1 MAITN
6 ITNLEAALKRMGY
19 KDLKRINGVR
29 TAILTDGNRVEI
41 LENVEQQLMNEGAV
55 YDRTPRSGLS
65 LGLVKLGKLSV
76 IAKPKSAQGA
86 KSAGIDNEIV
96 VIRAINDYIK
106 ENGGPLKVTFKA
118 GGKTFTSANIIECIE
133 VGRDTSGNKKAD
145 ILLKPKSGSNIP
157 ISIKKD
163 NAETW
168 ESADRR
174 YGAKAKEVIDKLLAE
189 EKINLELQPG
199 NFYKISPNVAVK
211 ATADEK
217 KEVVFG
223 SDLGNG
229 GAVITRT
236 FSSRDFVY
244 NGAKSELTINVSSI
258 ITTLAEVRGDKDVFF
273 LIRNNRDRNTPTL
286 YKGIR
291 VLAVYKTRINPKV
304 LVV

>member
-1 MAITN
+1 MAISN

-19 KDLKRINGVR
+19 TDLKRINGLR
-29 TAILTDGNRVEI
+29 TAILTNDNRVDI

-55 YDRTPRSGLS
+55 YDRTPLS
-65 LGLVKLGKLSV
+65 SASVGLVKLGRFSV
-76 IAKPKSAQGA
+76 LAKPKSAQGA

-106 ENGGPLKVTFKA
+106 ENGEPLKVTFKA

-133 VGRDTSGNKKAD
+133 MGRDTSGRKKAD

-157 ISIKKD
+157 VSIKKD

-168 ESADRR
+168 ESADSY
-174 YGAKAKEVIDKLLAE
+174 YGKKAREIIDGLVAE

-199 NFYKISPNVAVK
+199 DFYKVSPNIAVS
-211 ATADEK
+211 ATASEK

-258 ITTLAEVRGDKDVFF
+258 ITTPAEIRGDKDVFF
-273 LIRNNRDRNTPTL
+273 LIRNDKTRNTPSL